1 MKVMFAFLG
10 ERRREF
16 CGYIVFAGIFAA
28 VSYLY
33 NIRMDAVQYAFI
45 LSAVW
50 FVLFIVWDYIRYI
63 RRHREVA
70 EMEQRLDSGL
80 DCVPDPVTLIEEDY
94 QRAVMKLYEARCELE
109 SSNRIIRQEM
119 ADYYGMWVH
128 QIKTPIAAMHVL
140 LQAFEECR
148 LNAED
153 QAKNTESGLY
163 AGRSAEL
170 GQYVREMK
178 MELFKIEQY
187 VEMVLTYLR
196 MEEMSSDL
204 SFEVCSLDS
213 VIKQAVRKYSQMFIF
228 KKIKLEYTPVETK
241 VLTDEKWLEF
251 VIGQI
256 LSNALKYTMPDGST
270 SAPDEAGIA
279 GRISI
284 YMEDRVHVVRE
295 EGADMEDRVHVVR
308 EEGTDMEDR
317 VHMARE
323 EGADMADSG
332 FADEIQTREPC
343 LVVEDTGIG
352 IWPEDLPRVFEK
364 GFTGYNGR
372 TDKKSTGIGL
382 YLCKSVMDKLRHQI
396 WIESE
401 AGRGTKV
408 YLSFARKQMR
418 HE

>member
-80 DCVPDPVTLIEEDY
+80 DRVPDPVTLIEEDY
-94 QRAVMKLYEARCELE
+94 QRAVMKLYEARRELE

-140 LQAFEECR
+140 LQASEECR

-295 EGADMEDRVHVVR
+295 EG
-308 EEGTDMEDR
+308 TDMEDR

-332 FADEIQTREPC
+332 FTDEIQTREPC

-382 YLCKSVMDKLRHQI
+382 YLCKSVMDKLMHKI

-401 AGRGTKV
+401 AGKGTKV
-408 YLSFARKQMR
+408 YLSFERKSMR

>member
-33 NIRMDAVQYAFI
+33 NIRMDAVQYAFV

-80 DCVPDPVTLIEEDY
+80 DRVPDPVTLIEEDY
-94 QRAVMKLYEARCELE
+94 QRAVMKLYEARRELE

-140 LQAFEECR
+140 LQASEECR

-295 EGADMEDRVHVVR
+295 EG
-308 EEGTDMEDR
+308 TDMEDR

-332 FADEIQTREPC
+332 FTDEIQTREPC

>member
-80 DCVPDPVTLIEEDY
+80 DRVPDPVTLIEEDY
-94 QRAVMKLYEARCELE
+94 QRAVMKLYEARRELE

-140 LQAFEECR
+140 LQASEECR

-295 EGADMEDRVHVVR
+295 EGTDMEDRVHV
-308 EEGTDMEDR
+308 
-317 VHMARE
+317 ARE

-332 FADEIQTREPC
+332 FTDEIQTREPC

>member
-33 NIRMDAVQYAFI
+33 NIRMDAVQYAFV

-94 QRAVMKLYEARCELE
+94 QRAVMKLYEARRELE

-128 QIKTPIAAMHVL
+128 QIKTPLSAMALL
-140 LQAFEECR
+140 LQSYDAKEEADIR
-148 LNAED
+148 F
-153 QAKNTESGLY
+153 
-163 AGRSAEL
+163 
-170 GQYVREMK
+170 VRDLR
-178 MELFKIEQY
+178 MELFKVEQY
-187 VEMVLTYLR
+187 VEMVLVYLR
-196 MEEMSSDL
+196 MEDMSSDL
-204 SFEVCSLDS
+204 SFAEFSLDDL
-213 VIKQAVRKYSQMFIF
+213 IRQAVRKYSRMFIM
-228 KKIKLEYTPVETK
+228 KKIKLDYETVNSR
-241 VLTDEKWLEF
+241 VLTDEKWLVF
-251 VIGQI
+251 VLEQL
-256 LSNALKYTMPDGST
+256 LSNALKYTRS
-270 SAPDEAGIA
+270 

-284 YMEDRVHVVRE
+284 HMEGKE
-295 EGADMEDRVHVVR
+295 
-308 EEGTDMEDR
+308 
-317 VHMARE
+317 
-323 EGADMADSG
+323 
-332 FADEIQTREPC
+332 

-352 IWPEDLPRVFEK
+352 IQAEDLPRVFEK

-396 WIESE
+396 RIESE
-401 AGRGTKV
+401 VGIGTKI
-408 YLSFARKQMR
+408 YLNLTRL
-418 HE
+418 

>member
-1 MKVMFAFLG
+1 MKVVFAFLG

-28 VSYLY
+28 VFYLY
-33 NIRMDAVQYAFI
+33 NIRMDAVRYAFV

-50 FVLFIVWDYIRYI
+50 FALFIVWDYMRYI
-63 RRHREVA
+63 RRHRELT

-80 DCVPDPVTLIEEDY
+80 DCVPEPVTLIEEDY
-94 QRAVMKLYEARCELE
+94 QRVVMKLYEARREME
-109 SSNRIIRQEM
+109 SSNRIVRQEM

-153 QAKNTESGLY
+153 QVKNADSGLY

-196 MEEMSSDL
+196 LEEMSSDL

-256 LSNALKYTMPDGST
+256 LSNALKYTMPDDST
-270 SAPDEAGIA
+270 PAANGAGIA

-284 YMEDRVHVVRE
+284 YMEDY
-295 EGADMEDRVHVVR
+295 
-308 EEGTDMEDR
+308 
-317 VHMARE
+317 VHMVQ
-323 EGADMADSG
+323 EGGAGVEDSG
-332 FADEIQTREPC
+332 FTDEIQTGESC

-408 YLSFARKQMR
+408 YLSLARKQMR